1 MYAHTYERTHTYV
14 HAYMHAYVLA
24 CMHILKVGSLVFRDI
39 NVVLRLRLL
48 YTRLGAAVAAARER
62 IALSRRVDARWA

>member
-1 MYAHTYERTHTYV
+1 
-14 HAYMHAYVLA
+14 MHAYVLA